1 MRWLYLCMMVM
12 GCGSKNAPS
21 GGTDSAIDSG
31 DGGTTGGDD
40 SGTNGT
46 DDSGTDTAESAS
58 IARGEEIVQDV
69 CSHCHD
75 PGALAKRAA
84 DLDDDTITSVIEN
97 GFGSMP
103 AQDLDAQQ
111 IADVIAYLR
120 SVSPN
125 ASTGRAAT
133 ASSTAAP

>member
-1 MRWLYLCMMVM
+1 MMVM

-46 DDSGTDTAESAS
+46 DDSGTDTAEAAS

-84 DLDDDTITSVIEN
+84 DLDDDTITFRDRKRFRI
-97 GFGSMP
+97 
-103 AQDLDAQQ
+103 DAGPESRCSS
-111 IADVIAYLR
+111 R
-120 SVSPN
+120 SP
-125 ASTGRAAT
+125 T
-133 ASSTAAP
+133 